1 MDLISTCISRDA
13 SSDKT
18 PMEKQFSKLNTE
30 ETFSYRYDLYKIIN

>member
-18 PMEKQFSKLNTE
+18 MEKQFSKLNTE